1 MIKNFSSSAYRR
13 YIFFLYTNVISTQFQ
28 EFEGNTDN
36 NTVKENELESM
47 VTARFIR
54 FIPTKWNFGP
64 NARSCMRVEIY
75 ECLPVKGIDILYR
88 YAHFRVTVLTS
99 CLKVSY
105 MYCTS
110 CNKHLECCSNFPHS
124 RFCCVVFCYYIFSCF
139 DLYFF

>member
-1 MIKNFSSSAYRR
+1 
-13 YIFFLYTNVISTQFQ
+13 
-28 EFEGNTDN
+28 
-36 NTVKENELESM
+36 M

-75 ECLPVKGIDILYR
+75 ECLPVKGINIIYG

-110 CNKHLECCSNFPHS
+110 ILN
-124 RFCCVVFCYYIFSCF
+124 VVQTSHILDFVV
-139 DLYFF
+139 LYFAIIYSHALTFVFFKF